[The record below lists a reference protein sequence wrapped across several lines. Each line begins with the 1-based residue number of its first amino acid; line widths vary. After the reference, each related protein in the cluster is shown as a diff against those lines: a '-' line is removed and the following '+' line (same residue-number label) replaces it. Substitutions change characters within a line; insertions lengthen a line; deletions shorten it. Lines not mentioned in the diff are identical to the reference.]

1 MHVFRAIVFSGYEE
15 DDMAKSDKISKIVS
29 ISPAFS
35 EEVAL
40 KADFNNPELN
50 QQKVRGYVP
59 NQSSRVALKGIFE
72 GLHPT
77 STKRVHLITGSYGTG
92 KSHFA
97 LVLANLVSRPVD
109 DTDLA
114 PFFTKIRQ
122 KDESVHRY
130 VHNQCAVSKRFLVV
144 IPEPHW
150 DPRGFNHSLLAALM
164 EALEQE
170 RIEFCPPSNFTAAVK
185 RIEDWQATD
194 QEAYEKLNKALLRRA
209 KTIPIIIDRLVKF
222 DDDAYNLFKEAYSE
236 VAHGALFQPLAV
248 ADPRKIYEE
257 TIKFLRST
265 GDWQG
270 VFILYDEFSNYL
282 TEMAR
287 DPDSIEG
294 QMLQRFA
301 EYCKRTGENQ
311 CHLVMIAHQTL
322 KDYAKGYRTQQE
334 WEKIY
339 GRFIRGDYGLT
350 TLSEENEMENMIDS
364 IINQRGEQ
372 ADEIELLKEV
382 YGHSDLTIAADTV
395 RERDLYP
402 KQDVKWLESV
412 LLRGCY
418 PLHPYATFCLP
429 WLSKNVGQSHRT
441 VFTFFDD
448 PREGG
453 LRHYIDSTSM
463 FTDDDDHLNLYTTDR
478 LIRYFSD
485 AAKGK
490 PDYKPIMLARDEA
503 LAICGAHKLSR
514 RIVDA
519 IAVLNIVGHPKLLPT
534 KETIVEALHV
544 PPQITNEI
552 EQLLVELF
560 EKKVLRFR
568 RATQHYELPYR
579 TGEVDAKDAVDGIK
593 DTLRESF
600 NLVNTL
606 NTKYGLV
613 PIEARQYAEKHF
625 VTRKAVREFIFPT
638 HLSNPQTYLERI
650 EKWYSP
656 DRGKY
661 EGDALVL
668 YVVAESAADIANAKN
683 YLENEAC
690 QHSHLV
696 VAVPKTTMDFAEAV
710 LEVEAAKRLKAQGLT
725 TESGA
730 VDRDDLNAVLSD
742 AETIVNE
749 GLAAFLSADNFT
761 WYCGGNVTTV
771 KRNGEEGYIS
781 EILGHVLGKT
791 PAVRDV
797 ATMTPLAG
805 KSKKWLK
812 DRQDAVGML
821 VGVKG
826 PFPIRKSG
834 GSAVDRIL
842 RACLKKTELLKKM
855 SDKGK
860 IEEFQVRGDPPAK
873 SELAEIWQ
881 LLRSNIVDPS
891 GKPVEMGQLVRTLLE
906 SPYGLSHQLIEI
918 LLAAF
923 LRNIKDECVIFS
935 NHIEV
940 TKTGDFSLYSQMPIT
955 AENLIW
961 LVSHP
966 DDRAMYYF
974 EVSDV
979 ERGHITGII
988 EMVDPEGEFVADVG
1002 LWENS
1007 KNSLLGWFG
1016 ALSRITTSATNF
1028 RHPESRDLIEL
1039 LSDQNRTR
1047 DAKQLLKQYL
1057 PQALGAEVTEPLSK
1071 GDCDKA
1077 IAVFTTCFE
1086 ELANYAQSQELL
1098 LVNRLADVFEAG
1110 GKTQSDLATAVVK
1123 WYNETLIE
1131 PQRVHVFT
1139 GDEGH
1144 LKQAVEHD
1152 APIVDRFLVNLP
1164 AKMGLGAYTDWGD
1177 SASFELFIT
1186 KVELAKRAIE
1196 QWTPPEPLL
1205 PPPVADLPARI
1216 AKAISE
1222 VKRIFQTLRIPL
1234 ENQRGILAQLL
1245 EEIAE

>member
-1 MHVFRAIVFSGYEE
+1 
-15 DDMAKSDKISKIVS
+15 MAKSDTISKIVS

-40 KADFNNPELN
+40 KDDFNNPKLN

-59 NQSSRVALKGIFE
+59 NQSGRVALKGIFE

-92 KSHFA
+92 KSHFG
-97 LVLANLVSRPVD
+97 LVLANLASRPVD

-114 PFFTKIRQ
+114 PFFTKIRE
-122 KDESVHRY
+122 KDETVHHY
-130 VHNQCAVSKRFLVV
+130 VRHQRAVSKRFLVV
-144 IPEPHW
+144 IPEPRW
-150 DPRGFNHSLLAALM
+150 DPQGFDHSLLAALM

-170 RIEFCPPSNFTAAVK
+170 RVEFRPPSNFTAAV
-185 RIEDWQATD
+185 RQIEDWQATD
-194 QEAYEKLNKALLRRA
+194 QEACEKLEKALPKRA
-209 KTIPIIIDRLVKF
+209 MSIPIIIDRLKKF

-270 VFILYDEFSNYL
+270 IFILYDEFSNYL
-282 TEMAR
+282 AEMAR
-287 DPDSIEG
+287 DPDSTEG

-339 GRFIRGDYGLT
+339 GRFIRGEHLLT

-372 ADEIELLKEV
+372 ANEIELLKEV
-382 YGHSDLTIAADTV
+382 YGHSDLTIAADMV
-395 RERDLYP
+395 RERDLYS

-412 LLRGCY
+412 LLQGCY

-429 WLSKNVGQSHRT
+429 WLAEKVGQSHRT

-453 LRHYIDSTSM
+453 LRHYIDSTGA
-463 FTDDDDHLNLYTTDR
+463 FTDDDHLNLYTTDR
-478 LIRYFSD
+478 LIWYFSD
-485 AAKGK
+485 AAKSK
-490 PDYKPIMLARDEA
+490 PDYKPIVLARDEA
-503 LAICGAHKLSR
+503 LAICGAHKLSC

-519 IAVLNIVGHPKLLPT
+519 ITVLNIIGHPKLLPT

-544 PPQITNEI
+544 PPQETSEI
-552 EQLLVELF
+552 EQLLVELV
-560 EKKVLRFR
+560 EKRVLRFR
-568 RATQHYELPYR
+568 QATQHYELPCR
-579 TGEVDAKDAVDGIK
+579 TGEVGAEEAIDREKE
-593 DTLRESF
+593 TLRESF
-600 NLVNTL
+600 NLVDTL
-606 NTKYGLV
+606 NAKYGLD
-613 PIEARQYAEKHF
+613 PIEARQYSEKHF
-625 VTRKAVREFIFPT
+625 VTRKAVREFIFPA
-638 HLSNPQTYLERI
+638 HLSNPQAYLERI
-650 EKWYSP
+650 KKWYSP

-661 EGDALVL
+661 EGDTLVL
-668 YVVAESAADIANAKN
+668 YVVAESAADIKNAKN
-683 YLENEAC
+683 HLENKAC
-690 QHSHLV
+690 QHPQLV
-696 VAVPKTTMDFAEAV
+696 VAVPKTTVGFAEAV
-710 LEVEAAKRLKAQGLT
+710 LEVEAAKRLKTRGLT
-725 TESGA
+725 TESGT
-730 VDRDDLNAVLSD
+730 VDRDDLDAVLSD
-742 AETIVNE
+742 AETIAKE
-749 GLAAFLSADNFT
+749 DLATFLSADNFT

-781 EILGHVLGKT
+781 EILGHVLDKT
-791 PAVRDV
+791 PAVRDD
-797 ATMTPLAG
+797 ATMTSLAG
-805 KSKKWLK
+805 KSKRWMK
-812 DRQDAVGML
+812 DRQETVGML
-821 VGVKG
+821 LGVKG
-826 PFPIRKSG
+826 PFPIRKSR

-842 RACLKKTELLKKM
+842 RACLKKTELLEKM

-860 IEEFQVRGDPPAK
+860 IEEFQVRRDPPAK

-881 LLRSNIVDPS
+881 LLRSNMVDPS
-891 GKPVEMGQLVRTLLE
+891 GKAVEMGQLVRTLLE
-906 SPYGLSHQLIEI
+906 PPYALSHQLIEI

-966 DDRAMYYF
+966 DDSVMYYF
-974 EVSDV
+974 EVSNV
-979 ERGHITGII
+979 ERKYITRII
-988 EMVDPEGEFVADVG
+988 EMVDPEGKFAADVG
-1002 LWENS
+1002 LWENG

-1016 ALSRITTSATNF
+1016 ALPQITTSATNF
-1028 RHPESRDLIEL
+1028 RYPESEALIKL

-1057 PQALGAEVTEPLSK
+1057 PQALGVEMAEPLSK
-1071 GDCDKA
+1071 GDRDKV

-1098 LVNRLADVFEAG
+1098 LVSRLADVFEAE
-1110 GKTQSDLATAVVK
+1110 GKTQSDLAMAVGK
-1123 WYNETLIE
+1123 WYNETLTE
-1131 PQRVHVFT
+1131 PQRVHVFV

-1144 LKQAVEHD
+1144 LKQAVEQD
-1152 APIVDRFLVNLP
+1152 APIVDRFLIGLP
-1164 AKMGLGAYTDWGD
+1164 AKMGLGAYTEWGD

-1186 KVELAKRAIE
+1186 KAELAKRAIE
-1196 QWTPPEPLL
+1196 QWTPSEPLPTL
-1205 PPPVADLPARI
+1205 ITDLPARI
-1216 AKAISE
+1216 ARAMAE

-1234 ENQRGILAQLL
+1234 ENQREILTQLL
-1245 EEIAE
+1245 KEIAE